1 MKGYWEKLEAE
12 RRPNVGEQRAEAK
25 EGAMG
30 VALEAS
36 RPRHRRHVQAEQ
48 RLNKKTVRLVGRNS
62 KSRNG
67 TQDITPEQTKLVTQ
81 MIRKEIY
88 VAPHSSIKRCCH

>member
-1 MKGYWEKLEAE
+1 MKGDWERLEAE

-30 VALEAS
+30 VEREAS
-36 RPRHRRHVQAEQ
+36 RPRHRRHVQAAQ

-67 TQDITPEQTKLVTQ
+67 TQDVNPEPTKLVTQ
-81 MIRKEIY
+81 MIRMEIY
-88 VAPHSSIKRCCH
+88 VAPHSSRKRCCH